1 MHIGIVTLF
10 PEVTAGFSGLGVT
23 GRAVAEGRVQLDF
36 ENPRSHA
43 RDAHRTVDDRPY
55 GGGPGMVL
63 QVAPMQAAIT
73 ALRQRMPSGTRTVLM
88 SPQGRPF
95 DQARAEAFA
104 SLDGLLLVS
113 GRYEGVDERLLALE
127 IDEEVSVGDF
137 VVSGGEL
144 PAMLVTDAVV
154 RLLAGVLG
162 ADESAKQESF
172 VEGLLDYPHYTRP
185 EEIAGLAVP
194 PVLLSG
200 NHEQIRRWRLKQ
212 SLGRTWQRRPELLEG
227 RRLRDEE
234 QSLLDEFIA
243 EAQAEAKAKGRGR
256 GQR

>member
-1 MHIGIVTLF
+1 MYIGIVTLF
-10 PEVTAGFSGLGVT
+10 PDAAAELAGLGVI
-23 GRAVAEGRVQLDF
+23 GRATQDGRITLDF

-43 RDAHRTVDDRPY
+43 QDRHGTVDDRPY

-63 QVAPMQAAIT
+63 KVEPLQAAI
-73 ALRQRMPSGTRTVLM
+73 AAMSKRMPAGTRTVML

-95 DQARAEAFA
+95 DQERAQAFA
-104 SLDGLLLVS
+104 ALEGLLLVC
-113 GRYEGVDERLLALE
+113 GRYEGVDERLIALE

-144 PAMLVTDAVV
+144 PALLVADAVA
-154 RLLAGVLG
+154 RLVPGVLG
-162 ADESAKQESF
+162 ADTSAAQDSF
-172 VEGLLDYPHYTRP
+172 VEGLLDCPHYTRP
-185 EEIAGLAVP
+185 EKIAGLVVP

-200 NHEQIRRWRLKQ
+200 DHEQIRRWRLKQ
-212 SLGRTWQRRPELLEG
+212 ALGRTWQRRPDLLRG

-243 EAQAEAKAKGRGR
+243 ESKGAASKRER
-256 GQR
+256 H

>member
-10 PEVTAGFSGLGVT
+10 PEIAASFGSLGVT
-23 GRAVAEGRVQLDF
+23 GRAVEDGRITLDI

-43 RDAHRTVDDRPY
+43 GDAHGTVDDRPY

-63 QVAPMQAAIT
+63 KVEPMRDAIE
-73 ALRQRMPSGTRTVLM
+73 ALRKRLPDASRTVLM

-95 DQARAEAFA
+95 DQDRARQFAE
-104 SLDGLLLVS
+104 LDGLLLVC
-113 GRYEGVDERLLALE
+113 GRYEGVDERLLELA

-144 PAMLVTDAVV
+144 PALLVADAVA
-154 RLLAGVLG
+154 RLVPGVLG
-162 ADESAKQESF
+162 AEKSAEQDSF
-172 VEGLLDYPHYTRP
+172 VEGLLDCPHYTRP
-185 EEIAGLAVP
+185 EEVSGLKVP

-200 NHEQIRRWRLKQ
+200 DHEKVRRWRLKQ
-212 SLGRTWQRRPELLEG
+212 ALGRTWRRRPELLRS

-243 EAQAEAKAKGRGR
+243 EAKSLNGRK
-256 GQR
+256 